1 MHTAMDKNGTVPESN
16 MGGGPQGSFNMK
28 QASLPG
34 TVPASALG
42 VGQGA
47 AHNAGQGT
55 AAQSAAGYTGHTVL
69 DGNVLA
75 SQHGATAAS
84 QNAFPQGAGQNGNDQ
99 NGNTQGAATPQAG
112 QVQPFA
118 VKFPDNMPVSQDLLD
133 NYQAFCADC
142 GLNNEQAQQAVD
154 FYLKEQTRQMDAER
168 ELSMH
173 ILETGA
179 WKGQFDQRL
188 SVANSAVRAL
198 DTQLGGRLQPMLE
211 AGLGN
216 NHVFA
221 EMMACVGDLLQEENF
236 IPHAGGAATARS
248 MSTEDFL
255 RNEVF
260 KTR

>member
-1 MHTAMDKNGTVPESN
+1 MHTAMDKAGTVPESHR
-16 MGGGPQGSFNMK
+16 GGGELGSCSMK
-28 QASLPG
+28 EAPLTG
-34 TVPASALG
+34 TTPATMSGNQPEQSAAQSF
-42 VGQGA
+42 GQGA
-47 AHNAGQGT
+47 GT
-55 AAQSAAGYTGHTVL
+55 GHAGHTVL
-69 DGNVLA
+69 DGN
-75 SQHGATAAS
+75 SQGAAS
-84 QNAFPQGAGQNGNDQ
+84 QNTYPQGAGHSQNGNALEVVTSQ
-99 NGNTQGAATPQAG
+99 TG
-112 QVQPFA
+112 QPQPFA
-118 VKFPDNMPVSQDLLD
+118 VKFPDDIPISQDLLD

-154 FYLKEQTRQMDAER
+154 FYLQEQARQMDAER
-168 ELSMH
+168 ELSMN
-173 ILETGA
+173 ILENGA

-198 DTQLGGRLQPMLE
+198 DSQLGGRLQPMLD

-221 EMMACVGDLLQEENF
+221 EMMACIGDLLQEENF
-236 IPHAGGAATARS
+236 IPHSGGSVTARS

>member
-1 MHTAMDKNGTVPESN
+1 MHTAMDKTSVASESQ
-16 MGGGPQGSFNMK
+16 MGGGEQGSFSMK
-28 QASLPG
+28 QAPLPG
-34 TVPASALG
+34 TTSAAMSGKL
-42 VGQGA
+42 
-47 AHNAGQGT
+47 AGEG
-55 AAQSAAGYTGHTVL
+55 AAQSYDQGTGTDMGGHTVL
-69 DGNVLA
+69 DGN
-75 SQHGATAAS
+75 
-84 QNAFPQGAGQNGNDQ
+84 PQGVVSKNSHLQSAGSSQSENAQ
-99 NGNTQGAATPQAG
+99 ETVTSQEG
-112 QVQPFA
+112 QPQPFA
-118 VKFPDNMPVSQDLLD
+118 VKFPENIPVNQDMLS

-154 FYLKEQTRQMDAER
+154 FYLQEQTRQLDAER
-168 ELSMH
+168 ELSMNL
-173 ILETGA
+173 LENGA

-198 DTQLGGRLQPMLE
+198 DSQLGGRLQPMLE

-236 IPHAGGAATARS
+236 IPHSGGSVTARS

>member
-1 MHTAMDKNGTVPESN
+1 
-16 MGGGPQGSFNMK
+16 
-28 QASLPG
+28 
-34 TVPASALG
+34 
-42 VGQGA
+42 
-47 AHNAGQGT
+47 
-55 AAQSAAGYTGHTVL
+55 
-69 DGNVLA
+69 
-75 SQHGATAAS
+75 
-84 QNAFPQGAGQNGNDQ
+84 
-99 NGNTQGAATPQAG
+99 
-112 QVQPFA
+112 
-118 VKFPDNMPVSQDLLD
+118 VKFPDDVPVNQDLLD

-154 FYLKEQTRQMDAER
+154 FYLQEQTRQMDAER
-168 ELSMH
+168 EFSMN
-173 ILETGA
+173 ILENGA

-198 DTQLGGRLQPMLE
+198 DSQLGGRLQPMLDS
-211 AGLGN
+211 GLGN

-236 IPHAGGAATARS
+236 IPHSGGSVTARS

>member
-1 MHTAMDKNGTVPESN
+1 MHTAMDKAGTAPGPH
-16 MGGGPQGSFNMK
+16 MGGLEQGSFSMK
-28 QASLPG
+28 QAPLPG
-34 TVPASALG
+34 ATLAAMSGKQATESAA
-42 VGQGA
+42 QN
-47 AHNAGQGT
+47 HSQGT
-55 AAQSAAGYTGHTVL
+55 GTGNAGHTVL
-69 DGNVLA
+69 DGN
-75 SQHGATAAS
+75 
-84 QNAFPQGAGQNGNDQ
+84 PQGAASMNSHS
-99 NGNTQGAATPQAG
+99 QGAGNSQGANAQLPVSSQAG
-112 QVQPFA
+112 QPQPFA
-118 VKFPDNMPVSQDLLD
+118 VKFPDDIPVNQELLD
-133 NYQAFCADC
+133 KYQAFCADC

-154 FYLKEQTRQMDAER
+154 FYLQEQTRQMDAER
-168 ELSMH
+168 ELSMN
-173 ILETGA
+173 ILENGA

-198 DTQLGGRLQPMLE
+198 DSQLGGRLQPMLE

-236 IPHAGGAATARS
+236 IPHSGGSVTARS

>member
-1 MHTAMDKNGTVPESN
+1 MHTVKDASVASELHTEGVH
-16 MGGGPQGSFNMK
+16 GSD
-28 QASLPG
+28 
-34 TVPASALG
+34 TG
-42 VGQGA
+42 VGSQALQGA
-47 AHNAGQGT
+47 QGVAGQQKQQ
-55 AAQSAAGYTGHTVL
+55 AGHTVL
-69 DGNVLA
+69 GGGEITPSTA
-75 SQHGATAAS
+75 SGQGPSATEQTGAAQGGAV
-84 QNAFPQGAGQNGNDQ
+84 PQGA
-99 NGNTQGAATPQAG
+99 PS
-112 QVQPFA
+112 FS
-118 VKFPDNMPVSQDLLD
+118 VKFPDDVPVSQELLE

-142 GLNNEQAQQAVD
+142 GLSNEQAQQAVD

-173 ILETGA
+173 ILENGA
-179 WKGQFDQRL
+179 WKGQFEERL
-188 SVANSAVRAL
+188 SVANNAVRAL
-198 DTQLGGRLQPMLE
+198 DAQLGGRLQPMLE

-236 IPHAGGAATARS
+236 IPHAGGAASNRS

>member
-1 MHTAMDKNGTVPESN
+1 MHTAIDKTGTVPESH
-16 MGGGPQGSFNMK
+16 MGGLEQGSFSMK
-28 QASLPG
+28 QAPLPG
-34 TVPASALG
+34 TAPAAMSGKQATESAA
-42 VGQGA
+42 QK
-47 AHNAGQGT
+47 HGQGT
-55 AAQSAAGYTGHTVL
+55 GSTGHTVL
-69 DGNVLA
+69 DGN
-75 SQHGATAAS
+75 SPGAAS
-84 QNAFPQGAGQNGNDQ
+84 KNMHPQGAGNSQN
-99 NGNTQGAATPQAG
+99 ATAQETVPSQAG
-112 QVQPFA
+112 QPQPFS
-118 VKFPDNMPVSQDLLD
+118 VKFPDDIPVNQELLN

-154 FYLKEQTRQMDAER
+154 FYLQEQTRQLDAER
-168 ELSMH
+168 ELSMN
-173 ILETGA
+173 ILENGA

-198 DTQLGGRLQPMLE
+198 DSQLGGRLQPMLE

-236 IPHAGGAATARS
+236 IPHSGGSVTARS

>member
-1 MHTAMDKNGTVPESN
+1 MHTAMDKTGAVPESH
-16 MGGGPQGSFNMK
+16 MGGGEQESFSMK
-28 QASLPG
+28 QAPLPG
-34 TVPASALG
+34 TTPAAMSG
-42 VGQGA
+42 KQPE
-47 AHNAGQGT
+47 
-55 AAQSAAGYTGHTVL
+55 QSAAQNFGQNTGTDHTGHTVL
-69 DGNVLA
+69 DGN
-75 SQHGATAAS
+75 
-84 QNAFPQGAGQNGNDQ
+84 PQGAGTSQNGNGQ
-99 NGNTQGAATPQAG
+99 ETVTTQAG
-112 QVQPFA
+112 QPQPFA
-118 VKFPDNMPVSQDLLD
+118 VKFPDDVPVNQDLLD

-154 FYLKEQTRQMDAER
+154 FYLQEQTRQMDAER
-168 ELSMH
+168 EFSMN
-173 ILETGA
+173 ILENGA

-198 DTQLGGRLQPMLE
+198 DSQLGGRLQPMLDS
-211 AGLGN
+211 GLGN

-236 IPHAGGAATARS
+236 IPHSGGSVTARS

>member
-1 MHTAMDKNGTVPESN
+1 MHTAMDRNGTGAEADK
-16 MGGGPQGSFNMK
+16 GGGPQGSTNMG
-28 QASLPG
+28 QLAQTEHALASG
-34 TVPASALG
+34 SKD
-42 VGQGA
+42 GQGS
-47 AHNAGQGT
+47 G
-55 AAQSAAGYTGHTVL
+55 QSAPPTSQQPSGTGYSGHTVL
-69 DGNVLA
+69 DGKTQA
-75 SQHGATAAS
+75 S
-84 QNAFPQGAGQNGNDQ
+84 PQGAESTGNIVSKGIEPKGSSQNGSALGTDASQ
-99 NGNTQGAATPQAG
+99 EGH
-112 QVQPFA
+112 VQPFA
-118 VKFPDNMPVSQDLLD
+118 VKFPEDMPVTQELLD

-154 FYLKEQTRQMDAER
+154 FYLKEQARQMDAER

-173 ILETGA
+173 ILESGP
-179 WKGQFDQRL
+179 WKGQFEQRL

-198 DTQLGGRLQPMLE
+198 NTQLGGRLQPMLE

-216 NHVFA
+216 NHIFA

-236 IPHAGGAATARS
+236 IPHAGGGATPRS